1 MELNNK
7 NSAMETAA
15 EDRQDRVI
23 HSSVT
28 SELLYAIKEG
38 NVQLAL
44 HAAERRINIG
54 VLHIL
59 DDELMEWKYYLVHIL
74 TLMMEIIIT
83 AGKEVDYPNQLAQE
97 YIGKIHLCKNI
108 DECYILSREMAERLC
123 KVNENAKIRYPSLV
137 QKIMEC
143 VSMDLQQPLTLQ
155 YFASLFNVNSSY
167 LSNLFHKHTG
177 VTITEYV
184 TKIRI
189 DHASTL
195 LAYTRDPV
203 RDIARKVGITD
214 VQYFSR
220 LFKRLTTLT
229 PTQYRDQCMRNLI
242 EPEVKWRFDGEY

>member
-1 MELNNK
+1 
-7 NSAMETAA
+7 
-15 EDRQDRVI
+15 
-23 HSSVT
+23 
-28 SELLYAIKEG
+28 
-38 NVQLAL
+38 
-44 HAAERRINIG
+44 
-54 VLHIL
+54 
-59 DDELMEWKYYLVHIL
+59 
-74 TLMMEIIIT
+74 
-83 AGKEVDYPNQLAQE
+83 
-97 YIGKIHLCKNI
+97 
-108 DECYILSREMAERLC
+108 MAERLC
-123 KVNENAKIRYPSLV
+123 SVNEKAKIRYPSLV

-184 TKIRI
+184 TKVRI

-195 LAYTRDPV
+195 LAYTREPV

-220 LFKRLTTLT
+220 LFKRLTGLT

-242 EPEVKWRFDGEY
+242 EPEVKWRFDGDF